1 MNATITTQN
10 IADMFFP
17 IFKAYDIN
25 RAILFGSVAKGTNNS
40 QSDIDIFVDSQLKGL
55 KFVGLLEEL
64 KNAADRD
71 IDLINSTHI
80 ESGSA
85 VDLEI
90 QKTGVVIYEK

>member
-25 RAILFGSVAKGTNNS
+25 RAILFGSVAKGTSNS

-55 KFVGLLEEL
+55 RFVGLLEEL
-64 KNAADRD
+64 KNVAERD

>member
-25 RAILFGSVAKGTNNS
+25 RAILFGSVAKGTSNP

-55 KFVGLLEEL
+55 RFVGLLEEL

>member
-64 KNAADRD
+64 KNAAERD

>member
-1 MNATITTQN
+1 MNENITVQN
-10 IADMFFP
+10 IADVFFP
-17 IFKAYDIN
+17 IFKAYGIN
-25 RAILFGSVAKGTNNS
+25 RAVLFGSVAKGTSNS
-40 QSDIDIFVDSQLKGL
+40 QSDIDIFVDSRLKGL
-55 KFVGLLEEL
+55 KFVGLLEDL

-71 IDLINSTHI
+71 VDLINSTHV

>member
-55 KFVGLLEEL
+55 RFVGLLEEL

>member
-17 IFKAYDIN
+17 IFKSYDIN
-25 RAILFGSVAKGTNNS
+25 RAILFGSVAKDTSNS
-40 QSDIDIFVDSQLKGL
+40 QSDIDIFVESQLKGL